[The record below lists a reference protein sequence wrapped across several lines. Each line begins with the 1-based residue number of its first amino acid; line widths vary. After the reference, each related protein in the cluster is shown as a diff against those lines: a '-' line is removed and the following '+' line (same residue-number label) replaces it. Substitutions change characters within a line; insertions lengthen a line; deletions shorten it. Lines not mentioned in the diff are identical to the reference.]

1 MRTKKTRPVTY
12 RPLFLRFIPLT
23 TPPRLG
29 PFDHF
34 AVLIGALWFKDG
46 HLRRGLVAGSVVMAG
61 VFLLR
66 QWQSG

>member
-46 HLRRGLVAGSVVMAG
+46 HLRRGLVAGSVVMTR